1 MKTKILLLS
10 AFFLTAIF
18 FAKSTVYVVYT
29 SADLLAKVTA
39 AVDGDVITLGQSDS
53 VLTQT
58 ALTIPKRITINAA
71 SGLAAKPQLKV
82 GFLMKN
88 FSSLRIDGVKFFY
101 DKPAT
106 PQANTDSHYGI
117 QAVSETASIDSIK
130 VLNCDISNFGRGL
143 IRADNTTYIATIGTI
158 VINNCTISNAS
169 SVSNT
174 YATVGVKTAKVSN
187 ISITNSTFINGLS
200 GVLYSTDTTTPL
212 NLLVDHVTIYNSGK
226 TGTKAIIGCTSPAG
240 STLAVTNSIIYYHG
254 LTTAAADTLAT
265 KAIDFSASA
274 GALTLSNS
282 IVCPHEFSTKINPL
296 ILPLSTS
303 SLWTNYNVV
312 TVDSLS
318 MDANYIV
325 TTYPTQLNSIG
336 DPRGYKSPSA
346 VISPRSSSMTIT
358 FADNTINLSETGD
371 IKIFSVAGQEVK
383 SIQQTSSLSIA
394 NLPKGVYI
402 VKAGNQNKG
411 YQIQKFIFN

>member
-10 AFFLTAIF
+10 AFLLTATF

-39 AVDGDVITLGQSDS
+39 AADGDVITLGQSDS

-58 ALTIPKRITINAA
+58 ALTVPKRITINAA

-88 FSSLRIDGVKFFY
+88 LSSLRLDGIKIFY

-106 PQANTDSHYGI
+106 PQVNTDSHYGI

-130 VLNCDISNFGRGL
+130 LLNCDISNFGRGL

-158 VINNCTISNAS
+158 VINNCTISNTS
-169 SVSNT
+169 SVSAS

-226 TGTKAIIGCTSPAG
+226 TGSKAIIGCASPAG
-240 STLAVTNSIIYYHG
+240 STLTVSNSIIYYHG
-254 LTTAAADTLAT
+254 LTTAASDTLVS
-265 KAIDFSASA
+265 KAIDFSTSA
-274 GALTLSNS
+274 GSLTLKNS
-282 IVCPHEFSTKINPL
+282 IVCPHEFSNKISPL

-303 SLWTNYNVV
+303 SLWASNNVV

-325 TTYPTQLNSIG
+325 TTYPTQLNTIG
-336 DPRGYKSPSA
+336 DPRGYKLSSA
-346 VISPRSSSMTIT
+346 VFSPRSSSLIIT
-358 FADNTINLSETGD
+358 LANNAINLSENAD
-371 IKIFSVAGQEVK
+371 IKIYNVAGQVVK
-383 SIQQTSSLSIA
+383 SIQQANYLSTA

-402 VKAGNQNKG
+402 VKAGTTGNG
-411 YQIQKFIFN
+411 YQIQKFMFN